1 MLLQSRIFATVF
13 LAIYTSG
20 VFFRFDGNY
29 TERLNWR
36 ALTGFFFFMSISTM
50 MNALNPVELV
60 FPSERGVFLKEEGA
74 KLYSTFS
81 YFLSRNIV
89 ELPTSIIFPMLMT
102 LIMYWFVGLSS
113 TVDQFFIFYLVAYLL
128 TLNGIS
134 LGLMLGAMILDQK
147 SVAVVTPIVLLPF
160 FLFSGFFK
168 NSGNIPVWIGWIQY
182 ISPIKFG
189 FSAWIQNEVQFAAQ
203 SNVDELNLDTN
214 LWLSVGLLLL
224 LGVSFRMTSLFF
236 LWLLRSR
243 LQ

>member
-1 MLLQSRIFATVF
+1 MLLKSRIFATIF
-13 LAIYTSG
+13 LAIFTSG
-20 VFFRFDGNY
+20 VYYRFTGEY
-29 TERLNWR
+29 TSRLNWR
-36 ALTGFFFFMSISTM
+36 ALTGFLFFLSISTM

-89 ELPTSIIFPMLMT
+89 ELPTSIIFPLLMT

-113 TVDQFFIFYLVAYLL
+113 TVEQFFIFYLVAYLL

-168 NSGNIPVWIGWIQY
+168 NTGNIPVWIGWIQY
-182 ISPIKFG
+182 ISPIKYG
-189 FSAWIQNEVQFAAQ
+189 FASWVQNEVQFASQ
-203 SNVDELNLDTN
+203 SNVNELNLDTS
-214 LWLSVGLLLL
+214 LWLSIGLLAL
-224 LGVSFRMTSLFF
+224 LGVSFRMLSLFF

>member
-1 MLLQSRIFATVF
+1 
-13 LAIYTSG
+13 
-20 VFFRFDGNY
+20 
-29 TERLNWR
+29 
-36 ALTGFFFFMSISTM
+36 
-50 MNALNPVELV
+50 
-60 FPSERGVFLKEEGA
+60 VFLKEEGA

-89 ELPTSIIFPMLMT
+89 ELPTSIIFPLLMT

-113 TVDQFFIFYLVAYLL
+113 TVEQFFIFYLVAYLL

-160 FLFSGFFK
+160 FLFSGLFK
-168 NSGNIPVWIGWIQY
+168 NTGNIPVWIGWIQY
-182 ISPIKFG
+182 ISPIKYG
-189 FSAWIQNEVQFAAQ
+189 FSSWVQNEVQFASQ
-203 SNVDELNLDTN
+203 SNVNELNLDTS
-214 LWLSVGLLLL
+214 LWLSIGLLAL
-224 LGVSFRMTSLFF
+224 LGVSFRMLSLLF